1 MSKEELPMIIPEKKM
16 AIKRQKQRNIEGI
29 KRVGKVVGS
38 FGLAALGV
46 GALGLGGPIAV
57 VGAGAY
63 VIAGTNAIK
72 NIIFKSAGKNSM
84 FVTKRKL
91 NGELEID
98 QDSTKLKQAQKIK
111 ALQPQ
116 EKAAMMGLGM
126 LVSLRNIQQM
136 YEDKDIQTEPAQNGE
151 NNVYPQVFST
161 VTHGDNIKTL
171 EALEKLGYIQ
181 IDRKEFKKKSTFAWE
196 RLGFGEYKSA
206 QKAFLAQFN
215 PEERK
220 GYEHDLY
227 DMAIQIT
234 DKKLNVDELAQRY
247 VNVDQ
252 IDKSDRQERKALKT
266 IGLIFKAL
274 KNSNIDVSM
283 NELGEAQIKYDSE
296 EPLLKRVQR
305 ENLDKCE
312 EYRKTMYV
320 GNEIEQTQ
328 VQEKCQNEITQENVT
343 ENQQNKDEE
352 IEH

>member
-220 GYEHDLY
+220 GYEHDFY

-320 GNEIEQTQ
+320 GNEIEQTT
-328 VQEKCQNEITQENVT
+328 VQAKCQNEITQENVT

>member
-220 GYEHDLY
+220 GYEHDFY

-266 IGLIFKAL
+266 IGIIFKAL

-320 GNEIEQTQ
+320 GNEIEQTT
-328 VQEKCQNEITQENVT
+328 VQAKCQNEITQENVT

>member
-220 GYEHDLY
+220 GYEHDFY

-320 GNEIEQTQ
+320 ENEIEQTT
-328 VQEKCQNEITQENVT
+328 VQAKCQNEITQENVT

>member
-181 IDRKEFKKKSTFAWE
+181 INRKEFKKKSTFAWE
-196 RLGFGEYKSA
+196 RLGVGEYKSA

-220 GYEHDLY
+220 GYEHDFY

-274 KNSNIDVSM
+274 KNSKIDIIM

-328 VQEKCQNEITQENVT
+328 VQEKCQNEIIQENVT

>member
-1 MSKEELPMIIPEKKM
+1 MSKEELPMIIPENKM

-46 GALGLGGPIAV
+46 GTLGLGGPIAV
-57 VGAGAY
+57 VGAGVY

-72 NIIFKSAGKNSM
+72 NIIFKSAGKNSI

-98 QDSTKLKQAQKIK
+98 QDSIKLKQAQKIK

-181 IDRKEFKKKSTFAWE
+181 INRKEFKKKSTFAWE
-196 RLGFGEYKSA
+196 RLGVGEYKSA

-220 GYEHDLY
+220 SYEHDFY

-234 DKKLNVDELAQRY
+234 DKKLNIDELAQRY

-252 IDKSDRQERKALKT
+252 IDKSNRQERKALKT

-283 NELGEAQIKYDSE
+283 NELGESQIAYNSE
-296 EPLLKRVQR
+296 EPLLGRVKK
-305 ENLDKCE
+305 ENFDKSE
-312 EYRKTMYV
+312 EYRKEMCV
-320 GNEIEQTQ
+320 GDKIEQNQIKTKEQ
-328 VQEKCQNEITQENVT
+328 SEITQENI
-343 ENQQNKDEE
+343 EQNQQNKDEG

>member
-98 QDSTKLKQAQKIK
+98 QDSIKLKQAQKIK

-126 LVSLRNIQQM
+126 LVSLKNIQQM

-181 IDRKEFKKKSTFAWE
+181 INRKEFKKKSTFAWE
-196 RLGFGEYKSA
+196 RLGVGEYKSA

-220 GYEHDLY
+220 GYEHDFY

-274 KNSNIDVSM
+274 KNSKIDISM

>member
-72 NIIFKSAGKNSM
+72 NIIFKSEGKNSM

-98 QDSTKLKQAQKIK
+98 QDSAKLKQAQKIK

-220 GYEHDLY
+220 GYEHDFY

-320 GNEIEQTQ
+320 GNEIEQTT
-328 VQEKCQNEITQENVT
+328 VQAKCQNEITQENVT

>member
-220 GYEHDLY
+220 GYEHDFY

-234 DKKLNVDELAQRY
+234 DKKLNIDELAQRY

-274 KNSNIDVSM
+274 KNSKIDISM

>member
-57 VGAGAY
+57 VGASAY
-63 VIAGTNAIK
+63 VLAGTNAIK
-72 NIIFKSAGKNSM
+72 NIIFKSVEKNSM
-84 FVTKRKL
+84 FVTRRKI
-91 NGELEID
+91 NGELEIG

-111 ALQPQ
+111 ELRPQ

-220 GYEHDLY
+220 GYEHDFY

-320 GNEIEQTQ
+320 GNEIEQTT

>member
-1 MSKEELPMIIPEKKM
+1 MSKEKLPMIIPEKKM

-181 IDRKEFKKKSTFAWE
+181 IDRKKFKKKSTFAWE

-220 GYEHDLY
+220 GYEHDFY

-274 KNSNIDVSM
+274 KNSKIDISM

-320 GNEIEQTQ
+320 GNEIEQTT
-328 VQEKCQNEITQENVT
+328 VQAKCQNEITQENVT

>member
-181 IDRKEFKKKSTFAWE
+181 INRKEFKKKSTFAWE
-196 RLGFGEYKSA
+196 RLGVGEYKSA

-220 GYEHDLY
+220 GYEHDFY

-274 KNSNIDVSM
+274 KNSKIDISM

>member
-29 KRVGKVVGS
+29 KRVGKIAGN

-220 GYEHDLY
+220 GYEHDFY

-274 KNSNIDVSM
+274 KNSKIDISM

-312 EYRKTMYV
+312 EYRKTMYD

>member
-220 GYEHDLY
+220 GYEHDFY

-252 IDKSDRQERKALKT
+252 IDKRDRQERKALKT

-320 GNEIEQTQ
+320 GNEIEQTT
-328 VQEKCQNEITQENVT
+328 VQAKCQNEITQENVT

>member
-16 AIKRQKQRNIEGI
+16 AIKRQKQRNIEEI
-29 KRVGKVVGS
+29 KRVGKIAGN

-220 GYEHDLY
+220 GYEHDFY

-274 KNSNIDVSM
+274 KNSKIDISM

>member
-1 MSKEELPMIIPEKKM
+1 MSKEDLPMIIPEKKM

-29 KRVGKVVGS
+29 KRVGKVVGN

-126 LVSLRNIQQM
+126 LVSLKNIQQM
-136 YEDKDIQTEPAQNGE
+136 YEDKDIQTEPAQNGK

-181 IDRKEFKKKSTFAWE
+181 INRKEFKKKSTFAWE

-220 GYEHDLY
+220 SYEHDFY

-234 DKKLNVDELAQRY
+234 DKKLNIDELAQRY

-252 IDKSDRQERKALKT
+252 IDKSNRQERKALKT

-283 NELGEAQIKYDSE
+283 NELGESQIAYNSE

-320 GNEIEQTQ
+320 GNEIEQNP
-328 VQEKCQNEITQENVT
+328 VQAKCQNEITQENVT

>member
-29 KRVGKVVGS
+29 KRVGNVVGS

-220 GYEHDLY
+220 GYEHDFY

-320 GNEIEQTQ
+320 GNEIEQTT
-328 VQEKCQNEITQENVT
+328 VQAKCQNEITQENVT

>member
-29 KRVGKVVGS
+29 KRVGKIAGN

-46 GALGLGGPIAV
+46 GALGLCGPIAV

-220 GYEHDLY
+220 GYEHDFY

-274 KNSNIDVSM
+274 KNSKIDISM

>member
-46 GALGLGGPIAV
+46 GAIGIGGPVAV
-57 VGAGAY
+57 VGASAY
-63 VIAGTNAIK
+63 VLAGTNAIK

-220 GYEHDLY
+220 GYEHDFY

-320 GNEIEQTQ
+320 GNEIEQTT
-328 VQEKCQNEITQENVT
+328 VQAKCQNEITQENVT

>member
-181 IDRKEFKKKSTFAWE
+181 IDKKEFKKKSTFAWE

-220 GYEHDLY
+220 GYEHDFY

-320 GNEIEQTQ
+320 GNEIEQTT
-328 VQEKCQNEITQENVT
+328 VQAKCQNEITQENVT

>member
-151 NNVYPQVFST
+151 NNVYLQVFST

-181 IDRKEFKKKSTFAWE
+181 INRKEFKKKSTFAWE
-196 RLGFGEYKSA
+196 RLGVGEYKSA

-220 GYEHDLY
+220 GYEHDFY

-320 GNEIEQTQ
+320 GNEIEQTT
-328 VQEKCQNEITQENVT
+328 VQAKCQNEITQENVT

>member
-136 YEDKDIQTEPAQNGE
+136 YEDKDIQTELAQNGE

-220 GYEHDLY
+220 GYEHDFY

-274 KNSNIDVSM
+274 KNSKIDISM

-320 GNEIEQTQ
+320 GNEIEQTT
-328 VQEKCQNEITQENVT
+328 VQAKCQNEITQENVT

>member
-196 RLGFGEYKSA
+196 RLGFGEYKLA

-220 GYEHDLY
+220 GYEHDFY

-320 GNEIEQTQ
+320 GNEIEQTT
-328 VQEKCQNEITQENVT
+328 VQAKCQNEITQENVT

>member
-29 KRVGKVVGS
+29 KRVGNVVGS

-220 GYEHDLY
+220 GYEHDFY

-274 KNSNIDVSM
+274 KNSKIDISM

-320 GNEIEQTQ
+320 GNEIEQTT
-328 VQEKCQNEITQENVT
+328 VQAKCQNEITQENVT

>member
-72 NIIFKSAGKNSM
+72 NIIFKSEGKNSM

-220 GYEHDLY
+220 GYEHDFY

-320 GNEIEQTQ
+320 GNEIEQTT

>member
-72 NIIFKSAGKNSM
+72 NIIFKSEGKNSM

-220 GYEHDLY
+220 GYEHDFY

-274 KNSNIDVSM
+274 KNSKIDISM

-320 GNEIEQTQ
+320 VNEIEQTQ

>member
-126 LVSLRNIQQM
+126 MVSLKNIQQM

-220 GYEHDLY
+220 GYEHDFY

-274 KNSNIDVSM
+274 KNSKIDISM

>member
-196 RLGFGEYKSA
+196 RLGFGEYKAA
-206 QKAFLAQFN
+206 QRAFLAKFN

-220 GYEHDLY
+220 KYEHDFY

-274 KNSNIDVSM
+274 KNSKIDISM

>member
-29 KRVGKVVGS
+29 NRVGKVVGS

-220 GYEHDLY
+220 GYEHDFY

-274 KNSNIDVSM
+274 KNSKIDISM

>member
-1 MSKEELPMIIPEKKM
+1 MSKEELPMIIPEKKI

-220 GYEHDLY
+220 GYEHDFY

-320 GNEIEQTQ
+320 GNEIEQTT
-328 VQEKCQNEITQENVT
+328 VQAKCQNEITQENVT

>member
-220 GYEHDLY
+220 GYEHDFY

-274 KNSNIDVSM
+274 KNSKIDISM
-283 NELGEAQIKYDSE
+283 NELGETQIKYDSE

-343 ENQQNKDEE
+343 ENRQNKDEE

>member
-29 KRVGKVVGS
+29 KRVGKIAGN

-220 GYEHDLY
+220 GYEHDFY

-274 KNSNIDVSM
+274 KNSKIDISM

>member
-136 YEDKDIQTEPAQNGE
+136 YEDKDIQTGPAQNGE

-181 IDRKEFKKKSTFAWE
+181 IDRKEFKKKSTFA
-196 RLGFGEYKSA
+196 
-206 QKAFLAQFN
+206 
-215 PEERK
+215 
-220 GYEHDLY
+220 
-227 DMAIQIT
+227 
-234 DKKLNVDELAQRY
+234 
-247 VNVDQ
+247 
-252 IDKSDRQERKALKT
+252 
-266 IGLIFKAL
+266 
-274 KNSNIDVSM
+274 
-283 NELGEAQIKYDSE
+283 
-296 EPLLKRVQR
+296 
-305 ENLDKCE
+305 
-312 EYRKTMYV
+312 
-320 GNEIEQTQ
+320 
-328 VQEKCQNEITQENVT
+328 
-343 ENQQNKDEE
+343 
-352 IEH
+352 

>member
-161 VTHGDNIKTL
+161 VTHVDNIKTL

-220 GYEHDLY
+220 GYEHDFY

-252 IDKSDRQERKALKT
+252 IDKSDRQERKAVKT

-320 GNEIEQTQ
+320 GNEIEQTT
-328 VQEKCQNEITQENVT
+328 VQAKCQNEITQENVT

>member
-1 MSKEELPMIIPEKKM
+1 MIIPEKKM

-29 KRVGKVVGS
+29 KRVGKIAGN

-220 GYEHDLY
+220 GYEHDFY

-274 KNSNIDVSM
+274 KNSKIDISM

>member
-126 LVSLRNIQQM
+126 LVSLKNIQQM

-220 GYEHDLY
+220 GYEHDFY

-320 GNEIEQTQ
+320 GNEIEQTT
-328 VQEKCQNEITQENVT
+328 VQAKCQNEITQENVT

>member
-181 IDRKEFKKKSTFAWE
+181 ITRKEFKKKSTFAWE

-220 GYEHDLY
+220 GYEHDFY

-320 GNEIEQTQ
+320 GNEIEQTT
-328 VQEKCQNEITQENVT
+328 VQAKCQNEITQENVT